1 MNLTENVTAGLH
13 SFTKEVG
20 FKAQR
25 SCWLLKYG
33 QLGKET
39 AALYLLG

>member
-1 MNLTENVTAGLH
+1 MNPPEDATAGLH
-13 SFTKEVG
+13 RFTEEVG

-25 SCWLLKYG
+25 SCWLLKYRR
-33 QLGKET
+33 LGKET